1 MIYRIDEIFPLET
14 LFDSFSKKITW
25 NKQIENGCLP
35 ISLLT
40 LVWQN
45 GNARAFSI
53 EASNMETY
61 TANAKEIG
69 DPIILD
75 TALARS

>member
-1 MIYRIDEIFPLET
+1 M
-14 LFDSFSKKITW
+14 
-25 NKQIENGCLP
+25 ENGCLP
-35 ISLLT
+35 VSLSI

-61 TANAKEIG
+61 TANTKEIG

>member
-1 MIYRIDEIFPLET
+1 M
-14 LFDSFSKKITW
+14 
-25 NKQIENGCLP
+25 ENGCLP
-35 ISLLT
+35 VSLSI